1 VASRL
6 WKAGALKQS
15 GSVLSGVGIGSLVG
29 IALGLAGFFFLISRH
44 DNGMGGVMFLLL
56 PFCAGFAIAQVT
68 GRRETIAA
76 AGWFAALVSLVILVA
91 FRREGLLCAVL
102 AFPLL
107 LAGLAVGGFLG
118 YLFRKYVV
126 QRLLHRSTGTM
137 IVFGLIPV
145 LIVAG
150 NHAEEPALRTVR
162 REVVV
167 SSILLQATPEQVW
180 AQIQSIDSINAA
192 KPLLMHIGLPVPLR
206 CTLERGGVGAK
217 RICYFE
223 NGSIEE
229 TVTGWDPPHSMQLII
244 DRTNMPGRH
253 WLGFEN
259 ATYELQPEGSATRL
273 TRTTTITSHLRP
285 VLYWRYF
292 ERLGVASEH
301 EYLLRDV
308 ASRLNR

>member
-1 VASRL
+1 VGNRL

-15 GSVLSGVGIGSLVG
+15 GSVLSGLGIGSLVG
-29 IALGLAGFFFLISRH
+29 ISVGLAGFFFLISRH
-44 DNGMGGVMFLLL
+44 DNSMGGVMFLLL
-56 PFCAGFAIAQVT
+56 PICTGFAIAQVT
-68 GRRETIAA
+68 RRRDTIAA
-76 AGWFAALVSLVILVA
+76 AAWFAILVSLVILVA
-91 FRREGLLCAVL
+91 FQREGLLCAIL

-126 QRLLHRSTGTM
+126 QRFLHRGAVTM
-137 IVFGLIPV
+137 IVFGLMPLI
-145 LIVAG
+145 IVAG
-150 NHAEEPALRTVR
+150 NHAEEPGLRAAR

-167 SSILLQATPEQVW
+167 SSILLPAPPERVW
-180 AQIQSIDSINAA
+180 AQIQSLDSIDAA
-192 KPLLMHIGLPVPLR
+192 KPLLMHIGLPVPVR
-206 CTLERGGVGAK
+206 CTLERAGVGAK

-229 TVTGWDPPHSMQLII
+229 TVAGWDPPHSMQLII

-273 TRTTTITSHLRP
+273 IRTTTITSHLRP
-285 VLYWRYF
+285 VWYWRYF

-301 EYLLRDV
+301 EYLLSDV